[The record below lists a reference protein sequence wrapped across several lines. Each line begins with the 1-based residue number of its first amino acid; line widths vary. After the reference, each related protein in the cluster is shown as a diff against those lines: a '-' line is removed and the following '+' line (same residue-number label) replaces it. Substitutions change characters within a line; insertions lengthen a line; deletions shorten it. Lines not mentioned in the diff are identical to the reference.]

1 MKQHSRHHNFYKVRG
16 VLIVAALIL
25 FSLALMDA
33 NLLHAEGNM
42 TLTLKSSAF
51 DNGGAIPSSY
61 TCEGEDVSPPLT
73 WAGVPETARSLVLI
87 VDDPDAPDP
96 KAPKMTWVH
105 WVLYN
110 LAPDISALTE
120 GITSARLPHGA
131 AEGLNDWKRSGYG
144 GPCPPIGRH
153 RYFHKLYALDT
164 ILEGMDTP
172 TKAEVE
178 AAMKGHIIAQTEL
191 VGTYQK

>member
-1 MKQHSRHHNFYKVRG
+1 MK
-16 VLIVAALIL
+16 
-25 FSLALMDA
+25 
-33 NLLHAEGNM
+33 
-42 TLTLKSSAF
+42 LTLQSSAF
-51 DNGGAIPSSY
+51 DNGDTIPSKY
-61 TCEGEDVSPPLT
+61 TCEGKDIAPSLT
-73 WAGVPETARSLVLI
+73 WTGVPETARSLVLI

-110 LAPDISALTE
+110 IPPDVSGLPEGMMSAKLPPGTE
-120 GITSARLPHGA
+120 
-131 AEGLNDWKRSGYG
+131 EGLNDWKRTGYG

-164 ILEGMDTP
+164 VLKGLNTP

-178 AAMKGHIIAQTEL
+178 AAMRGHVIAQTEL